1 MWTYSLTRL
10 LVICP
15 SSSSSSSCSV
25 NRLFMPRFIRF
36 FVRWFVG
43 WLVCADERG
52 HAMQQLANM
61 SVEDSRVYIYPR
73 LFALHDMA
81 AECGTP
87 HTHSAHEGAT
97 TGTGAEDDDSVVT
110 AGADKIRLPA
120 VVNLS
125 AERLLSEGA
134 FLLEDSQG
142 LFMWLGRYD
151 SMIR

>member
-1 MWTYSLTRL
+1 MVW
-10 LVICP
+10 C
-15 SSSSSSSCSV
+15 
-25 NRLFMPRFIRF
+25 
-36 FVRWFVG
+36 
-43 WLVCADERG
+43 VCADERG

-87 HTHSAHEGAT
+87 HST
-97 TGTGAEDDDSVVT
+97 TGAEDDDSVVT

-151 SMIR
+151 SMIREI

>member
-1 MWTYSLTRL
+1 MEGP
-10 LVICP
+10 P
-15 SSSSSSSCSV
+15 SA
-25 NRLFMPRFIRF
+25 R
-36 FVRWFVG
+36 
-43 WLVCADERG
+43 
-52 HAMQQLANM
+52 
-61 SVEDSRVYIYPR
+61 
-73 LFALHDMA
+73 
-81 AECGTP
+81 GTP

-97 TGTGAEDDDSVVT
+97 TGTGTGAEDDDSVVT

-134 FLLEDSQG
+134 FLLEDSKG